1 MRSELP
7 GLVGVADP
15 LRPGVPE
22 AVRACTGAGIRVAMI
37 TGDHPAKAAAIAR
50 QASIPAERVLT
61 GSEMSE
67 MDNAALR
74 EAIQHVFVFARVMP
88 EPKLRLVQ
96 AFAGEGEVVVMTGD
110 GGCAARSGS
119 PRSVPAS
126 SPKPSRSRRQPWLR
140 HDGTGPLGCSARPCP
155 RAARTAPSTSGT

>member
-1 MRSELP
+1 VTTSVVITSLACMRSELR

-74 EAIQHVFVFARVMP
+74 EAIQHVS
-88 EPKLRLVQ
+88 
-96 AFAGEGEVVVMTGD
+96 
-110 GGCAARSGS
+110 CS
-119 PRSVPAS
+119 PAS
-126 SPKPSRSRRQPWLR
+126 CPSRSCAWSRRSR
-140 HDGTGPLGCSARPCP
+140 ARG
-155 RAARTAPSTSGT
+155 RWS